1 VSIEKKY
8 PVVYQSI
15 NPTAMLF
22 LKKLTVLI
30 LSLQIL
36 IIPCMNGYAAVND
49 LVSSPPSTYKPLVGP
64 NYPIDKGAY
73 FTDDFG
79 NILMVVNVLGQVGKP
94 GQLVVRE
101 NVDFAEL
108 LSLVGDAKEGAN
120 LKKVIVART
129 NPDSKEPQV
138 YKVDL
143 KKFYKEGDTS
153 SFIALKPNDT
163 IIFPAKD
170 AVKLAEIAQIAS
182 ILFSGVSYYLF
193 IKRL

>member
-1 VSIEKKY
+1 MVN
-8 PVVYQSI
+8 QSI
-15 NPTAMLF
+15 NRTAMLF

-49 LVSSPPSTYKPLVGP
+49 MVNTPPSTYKPLAGP
-64 NYPIDKGAY
+64 NYPVDKGAY

-108 LSLVGDAKEGAN
+108 LSLVGDAKETAN

-163 IIFPAKD
+163 VIFPAKD
-170 AVKLAEIAQIAS
+170 GVKIAQIAQVAS
-182 ILFSGVSYYLF
+182 ILFTGVSYYLF